1 MAFRPTLATL
11 GAWILMPFMP
21 IAAPAAPPENPVEI
35 VTETLHGVEIADPY
49 RWLEDQK
56 SPRTRAWIE
65 AQNRYR
71 ESMMNAVPGG
81 EDIRK
86 RLAEL
91 LRMEHF
97 EIVAPAGGKVFYARR
112 GAGSQLHSLF
122 MRNGANG
129 AEQLLVDPEPMSPK
143 HTTSVA
149 LFDLSD
155 DGRLMLYG
163 VREGGED
170 EMVLVWLDP
179 TKKEQIARMP
189 KARYLGVA
197 IERGN
202 RGLYYGVMKKEG
214 PRIFRRRLEASG
226 DDPLVFGDGVGPDSW
241 ITPQLSPDDRS
252 LLLTVSRG
260 WDRSELF
267 LNSTDGKQ
275 SRHLTK
281 GIEANFTPVVA
292 GDQVFVLTNW
302 KAPKGRVLAFD
313 WKHPEMEK
321 WREVVPEGRD
331 ALEEIVV
338 GGGKLFV
345 HAIESAKS
353 KLRVYVPSGRRLPDV
368 EFPAD
373 GTVRFLSGR
382 WKEPEVYIAF
392 TSFHI
397 PTTIYRYTASGTSVW
412 HEPSVKVDNS
422 SIEMK
427 QVWYASKDGT
437 KVPMFL
443 VYRKGLQ
450 LDGSNP
456 VLLTGYGG
464 FNQNLKPQYTSSAR
478 VWVEHGGVF
487 AQANLRGGGEF
498 GEDWHQAGMLD
509 RKQNVFDDFI
519 AASEFLISSKY
530 TSPEKLA
537 IQGGSNGGLLV
548 GAAMTQRP
556 ELFRAVICAVPLL
569 DMVRYHRFLLAKLWV
584 PEYGSSEDPNQFEY
598 IYKYS
603 PYHRVKAG
611 TKYPAVLFVTGDA
624 DTRVDP
630 LHARKMTALVQTST
644 GSSRPVLLRYDTT
657 FGHTRAQPLDKTV
670 ADVTHDLKFLMW
682 QLGMPLGN

>member
-1 MAFRPTLATL
+1 MPLTQIAF
-11 GAWILMPFMP
+11 
-21 IAAPAAPPENPVEI
+21 PAAPPESPVEI
-35 VTETLHGVEIADPY
+35 VTETLHGVQVADPY

-71 ESMMNAVPGG
+71 ESMMSTLPAG
-81 EDIRK
+81 EEIRK
-86 RLAEL
+86 RLEEL
-91 LRMEHF
+91 LRVEHF
-97 EIVAPAGGKVFYARR
+97 EIVAPAGGRVFYARR

-122 MRNGANG
+122 VRDGAG
-129 AEQLLVDPEPMSPK
+129 GSEQLLVDPEPMSPA

-149 LFDLSD
+149 LYELSD
-155 DGRLMLYG
+155 DGKLMLYG
-163 VREGGED
+163 VRQGGED
-170 EMVLVWLDP
+170 EMVMVWLDP
-179 TKKEQIARMP
+179 AKNEQISRMP

-214 PRIFRRRLEASG
+214 PRVFRRRLDASG
-226 DDPLVFGDGVGPDSW
+226 EDPLVFGDGIGPDSW
-241 ITPQLSPDDRS
+241 ITPLLSPDDRS

-260 WDRSELF
+260 WDRGELY
-267 LNSTDGKQ
+267 LNRTGGKQ

-302 KAPKGRVLAFD
+302 KAPKGRVMAFH
-313 WKHPEMEK
+313 WKHPEIES
-321 WREVVPEGRD
+321 WREVVPEGPD
-331 ALEEIVV
+331 AIEEIAV
-338 GGGKLFV
+338 GGGRLFV

-353 KLRVYVPSGRRLPDV
+353 RLRVYEPSGRRLPDV
-368 EFPAD
+368 TFSAD
-373 GTVRFLSGR
+373 GTIRFIGGR
-382 WKEPEVYIAF
+382 WQEPDVYVAF

-397 PTTIYRYTASGTSVW
+397 PTTIYRYTASGTTVW

-427 QVWYASKDGT
+427 QVWYKSKDGT
-437 KVPMFL
+437 KVPMF
-443 VYRKGLQ
+443 VVHKKGLQ
-450 LDGSNP
+450 LDGTNP
-456 VLLTGYGG
+456 ALLTGYGG
-464 FNQNLKPQYTSSAR
+464 FNQNLKPQFTSSVR
-478 VWVEHGGVF
+478 VWVERGGIF

-498 GEDWHQAGMLD
+498 GETWHQAGMLE

-519 AASEFLISSKY
+519 AAAEFLIARKY

-584 PEYGSSEDPNQFEY
+584 PEYGSADDPKQFEY

-603 PYHRVKAG
+603 PYHHVKAG

-630 LHARKMTALVQTST
+630 LHARKMTALMQASN
-644 GSSRPVLLRYDTT
+644 GSGRPVVLRYDTT
-657 FGHTRAQPLDKTV
+657 FGHTRSQPLDKTLT
-670 ADVTHDLKFLMW
+670 DVTHDLKFLMW
-682 QLGMPLGN
+682 QLEMP